1 MDNFTNMY
9 LAILNNEI
17 AVLKRDYFKPQEE
30 GTGHFNTAISVLQ
43 QRVDEIKNGKP
54 VQVHSS

>member
-9 LAILNNEI
+9 IAILSNEI
-17 AVLKRDYFKPQEE
+17 DVLKRDYYKPQEE

-43 QRVDEIKNGKP
+43 HRVDELKNGKS
-54 VQVHSS
+54 VQVHID